1 MIPEFFVRGEKDD
14 RLTCVWKHSFV
25 YASENRKITADK
37 EEFT

>member
-25 YASENRKITADK
+25 YASENREITADK